1 MANLESQGKNKAMEL
16 LAGSLGNKDLLDQIV
31 ALDPPYS
38 ANINIIAALL
48 KQEPAAI
55 AALLSKGQQLA

>member
-1 MANLESQGKNKAMEL
+1 MANLESQGKNKAIEL
-16 LAGSLGNKDLLDQIV
+16 LAGSLGNKDLLAQIV

-38 ANINIIAALL
+38 SNINIIAALL

-55 AALLSKGQQLA
+55 AALLGKRQQLA